1 MKQKNGKL
9 FLFIGGLLT
18 IIIIILNLGQLF
30 FVTNS
35 AKTEVQN
42 QTKSDYKEL
51 AKSYSN
57 IIKTEIEKYLTGLDF
72 YVNAQILKET
82 DDVDEIVDWLRSNAD
97 NRSSLYNYVAFV
109 DTEANFYSDT
119 GNLTNIKERD
129 YFQAIMNNGA
139 SEFIDN
145 PVTAK
150 TTGKT
155 VVHICR
161 KLKSSSKV
169 NGFFCGVVDISNI
182 TPIIADIDLG
192 NRGYAVMFGSSG
204 EVITT
209 STEIIAL
216 KAELESLK
224 NSDAASYAKIE
235 STFGSTEPIMTKF
248 YNTKRKRQVIF
259 STPIQNVPWGLVLIL
274 DEATIDSAAKTVAW
288 KLGFS
293 SITITIAIILIS
305 AFIIFKSIKPI
316 GIVEKTIRGI
326 ATGDADLT
334 KRIHVNT
341 NNEIGRV
348 VEGFNLFAEKLQ
360 TIITTMKDSK
370 EQLVNVGQLLQDS
383 TSDTTNSIA
392 EIITNISTMSDQ
404 VTVQTDSVHQTAGA
418 VNEIASNIESL
429 NHMIES
435 QVSAVTQASAAVE
448 QMIGNINAVNSS
460 VQKMGKSFEELEQK
474 AIIGVQRQNDVN
486 GMIDEIEKQ
495 SQMLQEA
502 NTVISGIAEQTNL
515 LAMNAA
521 IEAAHAGEAGK
532 GFSVVADEIRKLSE
546 DSSSQ
551 SQTIGIQLSKIM
563 QSIESIVGASQIAT
577 DAFSEVSSGINS
589 TTNLV
594 REITNAMLEQ
604 NEGSK
609 QIVQALNSMND
620 TSNEVKTAS
629 FEMSEGNK
637 AILEEIKNLQDATFS
652 IKDGMDVMSNGA
664 RKINETGAAL
674 ATLSE
679 QIQSSIETIGV
690 QVDQFKVK

>member
-1 MKQKNGKL
+1 MKKQNGKL
-9 FLFIGGLLT
+9 FLFIGGLLA
-18 IIIIILNLGQLF
+18 IIIMILNLVQLF

-35 AKTEVQN
+35 TKKQVQR
-42 QTKSDYKEL
+42 QTTSDYKEL
-51 AKSYSN
+51 TKSYSN
-57 IIKTEIEKYLTGLDF
+57 LIKAEIDKYFVGLDF
-72 YVNAQILKET
+72 YTNAQILKET
-82 DDVDEIVDWLRSNAD
+82 DNEEDIIDWLHINEP
-97 NRSSLYNYVAFV
+97 NRDSLYSYVAFV
-109 DTEANFYSDT
+109 DSEANFYSDT
-119 GNLTNIKERD
+119 GNVTNIKERD
-129 YFQAIMNNGA
+129 YFQSIMINGA
-139 SEFIDN
+139 EQYIDN
-145 PVTAK
+145 PVTGK

-161 KLKSSSKV
+161 KVSSGSKV
-169 NGFFCGVVDISNI
+169 KGFFCGVVDITKI
-182 TPIIADIDLG
+182 TPIIDDIDTG
-192 NRGYAVMFGSSG
+192 DRGYAVMFGSNG
-204 EVITT
+204 EIITAN
-209 STEIIAL
+209 TEIIAL
-216 KAELESLK
+216 KAEIESLK
-224 NSDAASYAKIE
+224 NGDVGSYSKIQ
-235 STFGSTEPIMTKF
+235 STFGATEPITESF
-248 YNTKRKRQVIF
+248 YNTKDQKQILFSAPIKNTPWTLALIF
-259 STPIQNVPWGLVLIL
+259 N
-274 DEATIDSAAKTVAW
+274 EATIDAPAKTVAW
-288 KLGFS
+288 NLGIS
-293 SITITIAIILIS
+293 SITITLAIILIS
-305 AFIIFKSIKPI
+305 TFIIFKSIKPI

-360 TIITTMKDSK
+360 TIVATMKDSK

-392 EIITNISTMSDQ
+392 EIITNISTMSEQ
-404 VTVQTDSVHQTAGA
+404 VTSQTDSVHQTAGA
-418 VNEIASNIESL
+418 VNQIASNIESL
-429 NHMIES
+429 NRMIES
-435 QVSAVTQASAAVE
+435 QVSSVTQASAAVE
-448 QMIGNINAVNSS
+448 EMIGNINSVNTS

-486 GMIDEIEKQ
+486 SMIDEIEKQ

-551 SQTIGIQLSKIM
+551 SQTIGVQLSKIM
-563 QSIESIVGASQIAT
+563 HSIEAIVGASQVAT
-577 DAFSEVSSGINS
+577 DAFSEVSAGINS

-620 TSNEVKTAS
+620 TSEEVKTAS

-674 ATLSE
+674 STLSE
-679 QIQSSIETIGV
+679 QIQSSIETIGI